1 MLTHSGFAYY
11 QSGPQTACLF
21 QTRPLPLEVHILIHL
36 CLSTSGEHR
45 ESLHFYEFF
54 QEPGHWHKGFSF
66 FPSFLES
73 LSYWRWCGIF
83 SPFLSPDHVCLS
95 SFFLPVS
102 QCSSSCQFAS
112 PYAGFFFFF
121 LETSSSLC
129 LSGDV
134 SDHGCE
140 NKGHHFLSFCDE
152 LLLSD
157 WSSLWNSQRD
167 GESGKQ
173 THQPS
178 TATDL
183 CEPSTALICSG
194 RSVAFREARN
204 GKTLTVLEK
213 SKRGFQSQSINI
225 NLSFRSCTCMKRSA
239 RYLSHGLVWHSF
251 WGQKSV
257 RGPLNPGRNTDPRS
271 GAGE

>member
-112 PYAGFFFFF
+112 PCAGFFFFF
-121 LETSSSLC
+121 WRLLLHSAFQAMSATTAVRIKATTFSRSVMNCCCLTGAASETRRETER
-129 LSGDV
+129 V
-134 SDHGCE
+134 E
-140 NKGHHFLSFCDE
+140 NKPI
-152 LLLSD
+152 
-157 WSSLWNSQRD
+157 N
-167 GESGKQ
+167 
-173 THQPS
+173 HQ
-178 TATDL
+178 L
-183 CEPSTALICSG
+183 RLICVNLRQPWSAA
-194 RSVAFREARN
+194 V
-204 GKTLTVLEK
+204 VL
-213 SKRGFQSQSINI
+213 
-225 NLSFRSCTCMKRSA
+225 
-239 RYLSHGLVWHSF
+239 
-251 WGQKSV
+251 
-257 RGPLNPGRNTDPRS
+257 
-271 GAGE
+271 